1 MDRRQWLA
9 GTAAVAAGGLW
20 GTRALAQTAAPGL
33 AGWPRQSIRWL
44 VPYPPGGGTDVL
56 AAPWPRPCAQHWASP
71 S

>member
-20 GTRALAQTAAPGL
+20 GTRALAQTAAPGP

-44 VPYPPGGGTDVL
+44 VPIRRAVAPMCWP
-56 AAPWPRPCAQHWASP
+56 APWPRPCAQHWASP